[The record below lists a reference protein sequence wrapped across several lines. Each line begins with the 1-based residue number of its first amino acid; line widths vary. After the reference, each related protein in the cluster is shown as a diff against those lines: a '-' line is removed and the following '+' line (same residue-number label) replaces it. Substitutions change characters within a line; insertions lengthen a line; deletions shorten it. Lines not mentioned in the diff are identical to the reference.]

1 MSWREINHSLKKMD
15 NQQIVS
21 IIKDLYVL
29 NKINK
34 TFLSTK
40 LLPTSFD
47 KILEESKKTIEN
59 QFFPKRGYGKCN
71 LAVVK
76 KVISDYKAITKDTFG
91 CLDLML
97 TYVEQGTDFVNQYG
111 DIQENAY
118 SSMESVFEKFSGII
132 KKKENIPSFEA
143 FRIRIE
149 DLEKNVQGIGYGF
162 GDHMSWIIDEL
173 LQFFKDRE

>member
-1 MSWREINHSLKKMD
+1 
-15 NQQIVS
+15 
-21 IIKDLYVL
+21 
-29 NKINK
+29 
-34 TFLSTK
+34 
-40 LLPTSFD
+40 
-47 KILEESKKTIEN
+47 
-59 QFFPKRGYGKCN
+59 
-71 LAVVK
+71 
-76 KVISDYKAITKDTFG
+76 
-91 CLDLML
+91 ML